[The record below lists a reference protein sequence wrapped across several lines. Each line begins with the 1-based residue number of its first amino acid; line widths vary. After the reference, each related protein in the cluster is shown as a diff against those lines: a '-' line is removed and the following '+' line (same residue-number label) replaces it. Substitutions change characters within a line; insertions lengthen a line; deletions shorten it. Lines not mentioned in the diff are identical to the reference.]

1 MRTKKRRSH
10 SLKTIKRKKINRR
23 KFTHRKR
30 RSLLSIKNGGGCNC
44 GASSLFSGGSGLPS
58 TNGQDSIGGDKMYP
72 LNTFRND
79 PNYSAIATRATGG
92 VIPPSA
98 KIMGGKKKNNKSNR
112 RSSKPIKGGA
122 DPAAVTSGI
131 MNGISSTLPSILPG
145 ASEFS
150 AGSNQLMS
158 PVPYSKY
165 TFENPIPGA

>member
-1 MRTKKRRSH
+1 MRTNKRRSH
-10 SLKTIKRKKINRR
+10 SLKTIKRKKINKR
-23 KFTHRKR
+23 KYKSRKR
-30 RSLLSIKNGGGCNC
+30 RSPLSIKKGGGCNC

-58 TNGQDSIGGDKMYP
+58 TNGQDSIGGDKMQP

-79 PNYSAIATRATGG
+79 PNYSTIATRATGG

-98 KIMGGKKKNNKSNR
+98 KIMGGKHNKSK
-112 RSSKPIKGGA
+112 RSGSKKIKGGA
-122 DPAAVTSGI
+122 DPSAVTSGI
-131 MNGISSTLPSILPG
+131 VNGISSTLPSILPG

-150 AGSNQLMS
+150 AGSNQLIS